1 MLTKKSILLSLVA
14 ITFLLV
20 ANSCKKCT
28 VADNNEVTGII
39 VKDAIIYPKVGYIST
54 DTGIKH
60 FTGVGIHANSFE
72 VSFDG
77 GHTRVPVN
85 WGAYD
90 ILANPMTIKCKASIL
105 NDVKVDAINSI
116 VTYTSTATTCKSC
129 EQDRRIENFVLVP
142 TISSGSTVW
151 FDPIITEN

>member
-1 MLTKKSILLSLVA
+1 MITKKSILLSLVA

-28 VADNNEVTGII
+28 VADTNEVSGIV
-39 VKDAIIYPKVGYIST
+39 VKDAIIYPKSGYIT
-54 DTGIKH
+54 ENVNNYH
-60 FTGVGIHANSFE
+60 FTGAGNHTTSFE

-85 WGAYD
+85 WGTYD
-90 ILANPMTIKCKASIL
+90 ILANPMTINCKASIL
-105 NDVKVDAINSI
+105 NDVKIDAINNI

-129 EQDRRIENFVLVP
+129 EQERYVENYVLVP
-142 TISSGSTVW
+142 KIAAGSTVW
-151 FDPIITEN
+151 FDPKITTN